1 MPTKRTRLNV
11 ARIKSPLDAI
21 YAACIVR
28 FRPIIITTM
37 TALIGS
43 LPIALGS
50 GVGAEARRPL
60 SIAIMGGSGDGRL
73 IRKSTTSN

>member
-1 MPTKRTRLNV
+1 
-11 ARIKSPLDAI
+11 
-21 YAACIVR
+21 
-28 FRPIIITTM
+28 M
-37 TALIGS
+37 TALIGT